1 MNKNGYIKLCD
12 FAFAKL
18 LPSHADFTYS
28 IVGVPDTIPPEML
41 LGQPYS
47 FSVDWWQLGIAM
59 FEMFTSSSP
68 FFARSMLQTHR
79 NVLCHDRIRYPSHI
93 SSLARDTCQ
102 KLLQVNVKQRLG
114 CSSTGR
120 DAKEVKDNL
129 WFRNQIDWTTI
140 IERSH
145 PAPYQIKDMQMD
157 TREDLSLNNTFES
170 KWLDEYDQAVRS
182 LMDVSLN
189 DDSTWEGQLDTTVDS

>member
-1 MNKNGYIKLCD
+1 M
-12 FAFAKL
+12 
-18 LPSHADFTYS
+18 
-28 IVGVPDTIPPEML
+28 PDIIPPEML

-47 FSVDWWQLGIAM
+47 FSVDWWQLGIAI
-59 FEMFTSSSP
+59 FEMFTSTSP

-79 NVLCHDRIRYPSHI
+79 NVLCNHRREFPGHM
-93 SSLARDTCQ
+93 SSLARQICSM
-102 KLLQVNVKQRLG
+102 LLQMNVKQRLG

-129 WFRNQIDWTTI
+129 WFRSQIDWTTI

-145 PAPYQIKDMQMD
+145 PAPYQINDCQIDSKENFSMI
-157 TREDLSLNNTFES
+157 NAIES

-182 LMDVSLN
+182 LMDVSL
-189 DDSTWEGQLDTTVDS
+189 DEDSCHSLSEKKT